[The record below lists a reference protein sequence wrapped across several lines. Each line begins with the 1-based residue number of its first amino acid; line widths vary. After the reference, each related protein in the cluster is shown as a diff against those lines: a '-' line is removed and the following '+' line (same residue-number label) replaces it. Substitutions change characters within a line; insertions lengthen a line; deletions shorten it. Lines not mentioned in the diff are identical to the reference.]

1 MYVIGVV
8 PDDASPG
15 CDLPWE
21 VECLPEAICQ
31 DCKIILGR
39 GLVKKWVASN
49 GVTPKDGSTAAI

>member
-39 GLVKKWVASN
+39 GLVKK
-49 GVTPKDGSTAAI
+49 